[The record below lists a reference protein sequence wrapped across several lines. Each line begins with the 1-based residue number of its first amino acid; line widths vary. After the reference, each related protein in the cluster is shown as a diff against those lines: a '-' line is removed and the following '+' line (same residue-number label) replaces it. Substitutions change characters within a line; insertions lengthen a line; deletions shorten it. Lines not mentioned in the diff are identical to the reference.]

1 MYGSGAPPIT
11 IPSFIPT
18 STTLEFILVYAL
30 SDAQRAKYLPE
41 LTELLGSRA
50 LQHVVAERFALER
63 IAEAHEAVEAG
74 AFGNV
79 VVDLSA

>member
-1 MYGSGAPPIT
+1 VYGSGAGPIT

-18 STTLEFILVYAL
+18 STTLEFILVYTL
-30 SDAQRAKYLPE
+30 SEARRARYIAE
-41 LTELLGSRA
+41 LDPILRSGT
-50 LQHVVAERFALER
+50 LQHFVTERFSLEQ

-79 VVDLSA
+79 IVDLPA